1 MKDDMLIKRAKYI
14 SKNMELNQELY
25 FAAPESRLMMNEIYN
40 SSWFGSSLYSIFSQD
55 TVRLESSYNRSIK
68 IMMDL
73 PMATHRYLI
82 EPLSGRKHLRKVFVK
97 RFLTMIQSIRKSTK
111 PILKMIL
118 SAIEYDARSD
128 TGRTLRSIM
137 MESGKYNISNINIS
151 DYENITYHTIEEDD
165 KWRIEIIKNIL
176 EERETSGLEEED
188 AAMLEY
194 LCCQ

>member
-1 MKDDMLIKRAKYI
+1 
-14 SKNMELNQELY
+14 
-25 FAAPESRLMMNEIYN
+25 MMNEIYN

-55 TVRLESSYNRSIK
+55 TVRLEASYNRSVK

-73 PMATHRYLI
+73 PLATHRYLI
-82 EPLSGRKHLRKVFVK
+82 EPLSDRKRLRKVFVK

-118 SAIEYDARSD
+118 SAIEYDARSV
-128 TGRTLRSIM
+128 TGRNLRSIM
-137 MESGKYNISNINIS
+137 LESGKYDISNLNVS
-151 DYENITYHTIEEDD
+151 DCENITYHTIEEDG

-176 EERETSGLEEED
+176 EERETSGLDIED
-188 AAMLEY
+188 EAMLEY